1 MDKGEK
7 INATQKNKRA
17 KFSKKQK
24 AANAAAA
31 SLRARAT
38 KSENAAIQNP
48 TKSENPTG
56 SNKKS
61 KPNMKSEVDTDDS
74 DYTASPEKPAK
85 EGKICIMQLYPMYL
99 TDHML
104 RSSGVVAI

>member
-1 MDKGEK
+1 MGKERRTSTTEKTKGSKNNNINKLAEARKSK
-7 INATQKNKRA
+7 IPESA
-17 KFSKKQK
+17 K
-24 AANAAAA
+24 
-31 SLRARAT
+31 
-38 KSENAAIQNP
+38 KSNENH
-48 TKSENPTG
+48 KDENPTG

-85 EGKICIMQLYPMYL
+85 KGKICIMQLYPMYL

>member
-38 KSENAAIQNP
+38 KSENAAIQMP
-48 TKSENPTG
+48 TNEEHNKIGKSQG
-56 SNKKS
+56 
-61 KPNMKSEVDTDDS
+61 EVDNDDD
-74 DYTASPEKPAK
+74 DYIPISSPIKPPEK
-85 EGKICIMQLYPMYL
+85 G
-99 TDHML
+99 
-104 RSSGVVAI
+104 